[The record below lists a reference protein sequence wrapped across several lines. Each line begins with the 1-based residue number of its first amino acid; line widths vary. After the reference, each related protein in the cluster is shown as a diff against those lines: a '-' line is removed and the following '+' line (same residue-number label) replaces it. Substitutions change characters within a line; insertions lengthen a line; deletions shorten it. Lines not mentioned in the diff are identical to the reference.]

1 MVHLQVK
8 EKSAKL
14 FYNRN
19 NQSVRFPKGFELDA
33 EEVIISKDGDNLII
47 KPKPKNWNSYF
58 LNSQKLSNDYPD
70 VIDDLPLQTR
80 DEF

>member
-1 MVHLQVK
+1 MSNLQVK

-33 EEVIISKDGDNLII
+33 EEVIICKEGENLII
-47 KPKPKNWNSYF
+47 KPKPKSWEGYF
-58 LNSQKLSNDYPD
+58 LNSEKLSIDYPE

>member
-1 MVHLQVK
+1 MSNLQVK

-33 EEVIISKDGDNLII
+33 EEVIICKEGENLII
-47 KPKPKNWNSYF
+47 KPKAKNWNSYF
-58 LNSQKLSNDYPD
+58 LNSQKLTSDYPD
-70 VIDDLPLQTR
+70 VIEDLPLQTR